1 MKKTVMHLLSIGFLF
16 TACQSDIKEKKT
28 EPIEVREVQQQ
39 KQPFSKDFYNCEKE
53 RGETTIGIAS
63 CLEEELN
70 REDKKLN
77 TAYKKAKESIQSF
90 RRESLK
96 KVQLAWIT
104 YRDAKCGFL
113 HHKESGS
120 SGSLDEQECLIKE
133 TMIRAKELKDIF

>member
-1 MKKTVMHLLSIGFLF
+1 MKKTVMLLLAIGLLF

-28 EPIEVREVQQQ
+28 EPIEIKETQQ
-39 KQPFSKDFYNCEKE
+39 KQPFSKDFYKCDKE

-63 CLEEELN
+63 CLEEEFN
-70 REDKKLN
+70 REDKRLN
-77 TAYKKAKESIQSF
+77 TAYKKAKESIQPF

-96 KVQLAWIT
+96 KVQLAWIA

>member
-1 MKKTVMHLLSIGFLF
+1 MKKTVMLLLAIGLLF

-28 EPIEVREVQQQ
+28 EPIEVKETQQ
-39 KQPFSKDFYNCEKE
+39 KQPFSKDFYKCDKE
-53 RGETTIGIAS
+53 RGETTVGIAS

-77 TAYKKAKESIQSF
+77 TAYKKAKESIQPF

-96 KVQLAWIT
+96 KVQLAWIA

>member
-1 MKKTVMHLLSIGFLF
+1 MKKTVMLLLAIGLLF

-28 EPIEVREVQQQ
+28 EPIEVKETQQ
-39 KQPFSKDFYNCEKE
+39 KQPFSKDFYKCDKE

-70 REDKKLN
+70 REDKRLN
-77 TAYKKAKESIQSF
+77 TAYKKAKESIQPF

-96 KVQLAWIT
+96 KVQLAWIA

-133 TMIRAKELKDIF
+133 TMSRAKELEDIF

>member
-1 MKKTVMHLLSIGFLF
+1 MKKTVMLLLAIGLLF

-28 EPIEVREVQQQ
+28 EPIEVKETQQ
-39 KQPFSKDFYNCEKE
+39 KQPFSKDFYKCDKE

-96 KVQLAWIT
+96 KVQLAWIA

-113 HHKESGS
+113 HHKDSGS

>member
-1 MKKTVMHLLSIGFLF
+1 MKKTVMLLLATGLLF

-28 EPIEVREVQQQ
+28 EPIEIKETQQ
-39 KQPFSKDFYNCEKE
+39 KQPFSKDFYKCDKE
-53 RGETTIGIAS
+53 RGETTVGIAS

-70 REDKKLN
+70 REDKRLN
-77 TAYKKAKESIQSF
+77 IAYKKAKESIQPF

-96 KVQLAWIT
+96 KVQLAWIA